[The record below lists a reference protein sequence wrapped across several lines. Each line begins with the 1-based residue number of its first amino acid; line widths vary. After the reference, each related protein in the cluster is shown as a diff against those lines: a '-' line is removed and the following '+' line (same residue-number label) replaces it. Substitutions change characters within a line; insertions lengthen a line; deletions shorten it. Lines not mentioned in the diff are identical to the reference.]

1 MTKKYKI
8 GSMVAENNDFFK
20 KIVAVVVW
28 YNPQKN
34 FVDNILSYS
43 KYVSRVYIIDNSKND
58 NTVLAEKIENAVYLP
73 NFDNLGIATALNIG
87 CEKALEEGFEWCMTM
102 DQDSNF
108 SEEMI
113 EKYLK
118 AIYEYRSE
126 KNVSFAPSC
135 IYKNSKPVI
144 DSTVETI
151 RLGLKKNKSLLAVK
165 RKVFSKLNI
174 YQDFSEKKETENVKR
189 VITSGNVIHLHVW
202 KDIGKF
208 NENLFIDEVDF
219 DYFRMMNPIERRS
232 AYEICMLYHD
242 DDRKRCADSIAALK
256 IVKEKIPELHV
267 NIFGTPKR
275 PDDLPDWFSYFQLP
289 DKDTHNRIYND
300 SAIFVAASK
309 AEGMALPP
317 AEAMIC
323 GAALCCTDIDGF
335 ALYAIDGETA
345 LASAVYDVAALAKNI
360 EKLICDNDL
369 RIKIAKHGNEFI
381 KQFTWEKA
389 VEKFETVLKSNFSD

>member
-1 MTKKYKI
+1 MYKFLDKYIKKLSNNIFVATAIRTAYELNNAKSIPDKNKFYFIQDFEAWQEFTPEDVYK
-8 GSMVAENNDFFK
+8 SYVFPMK
-20 KIVAVVVW
+20 KIAIAPWLVERVRSASSDAVL
-28 YNPQKN
+28 
-34 FVDNILSYS
+34 I
-43 KYVSRVYIIDNSKND
+43 
-58 NTVLAEKIENAVYLP
+58 P
-73 NFDNLGIATALNIG
+73 N
-87 CEKALEEGFEWCMTM
+87 GF
-102 DQDSNF
+102 
-108 SEEMI
+108 
-113 EKYLK
+113 
-118 AIYEYRSE
+118 
-126 KNVSFAPSC
+126 
-135 IYKNSKPVI
+135 
-144 DSTVETI
+144 
-151 RLGLKKNKSLLAVK
+151 
-165 RKVFSKLNI
+165 
-174 YQDFSEKKETENVKR
+174 
-189 VITSGNVIHLHVW
+189 
-202 KDIGKF
+202 
-208 NENLFIDEVDF
+208 DF

-345 LASAVYDVAALAKNI
+345 LTSAVYDVAALAKNI

-369 RIKIAKHGNEFI
+369 RIKIAKQGNEFI

-389 VEKFETVLKSNFSD
+389 VEKFEAVLKSNFSD

>member
-1 MTKKYKI
+1 M
-8 GSMVAENNDFFK
+8 
-20 KIVAVVVW
+20 
-28 YNPQKN
+28 
-34 FVDNILSYS
+34 
-43 KYVSRVYIIDNSKND
+43 
-58 NTVLAEKIENAVYLP
+58 P

-118 AIYEYRSE
+118 TIYEYRSE

-219 DYFRMMNPIERRS
+219 DFCYRLIKSSYNILQFNF
-232 AYEICMLYHD
+232 
-242 DDRKRCADSIAALK
+242 IAMEHILGN
-256 IVKEKIPELHV
+256 VKENIVSGYTHSDVRLYYITRNNLWIMKKYPEFAKEFTYSKNMRKLFFENILSLNWKNLTWMVRGIRDFRHNVLGQYEHCHDSNKNNGIKYIIFFLPERLSYPIGGYKVVYEYANRLSKI
-267 NIFGTPKR
+267 GY
-275 PDDLPDWFSYFQLP
+275 S
-289 DKDTHNRIYND
+289 
-300 SAIFVAASK
+300 
-309 AEGMALPP
+309 
-317 AEAMIC
+317 
-323 GAALCCTDIDGF
+323 
-335 ALYAIDGETA
+335 
-345 LASAVYDVAALAKNI
+345 
-360 EKLICDNDL
+360 
-369 RIKIAKHGNEFI
+369 IKIIYAHTSDFI
-381 KQFTWEKA
+381 KKN
-389 VEKFETVLKSNFSD
+389 KFKVFKSKIGYLYRRFFKHYKVKWF